1 MDWVALVVASI
12 STTFAL
18 AYVWA
23 MRPIKPRR
31 PR

>member
-1 MDWVALVVASI
+1 MQWVALVMAVIAA
-12 STTFAL
+12 TVAL

-31 PR
+31 SK